1 MAFDKDLLIRVL
13 GDSTSLNNS
22 LTDSEK
28 RVKAFADKVGS
39 IGQVMTVVGGAIT
52 AVSIGLIKMA
62 SDAEETSSK
71 FATVF
76 QDVSDEAAKTAKNLA
91 VNFGLST
98 KAAKQLLSDTGDLLT
113 GFGFTGEAA
122 LDLSTKVNELAVDL
136 ASFTNYSGGAE
147 GASAALTKALLGE
160 RESVKSLGISIMETD
175 VQAKVLELTQ
185 KGMTFET
192 DRQAKAYATL
202 FIAQEQSKNAIGD
215 FSRTSEGFANQ
226 MRILKARLNDVAV
239 ALGEKLL
246 PIATR
251 MVGKVTE
258 VVNHVNEW
266 IEAHSK
272 LVEWIVKTGAA
283 VGAIA
288 LVSGPILMAVSAF
301 MKMKGAIDLIIG
313 SMNLL
318 KIATTGAAG
327 PFLLLAA
334 NVYLWL
340 EVAKELDKVLHSTHT
355 SAQDVTDAE
364 NRLSEAQ
371 QKLADKIG
379 ITVDELKEYQEQGF
393 AVHEMVNGLKD
404 ATTEATGSFLGIADA
419 LALVNEKAGVNEW
432 GQVIET
438 YEEWAARLET
448 IKEATKGV
456 TDKILEMNDP
466 LKYQIQLLEEEA
478 EALRGVGVEESL
490 VIDWLEKA
498 KNKLIEDSEATKT
511 AIALK
516 EKLADMTKSLTDK
529 IFEFTHT
536 DEEIKLRDINREYNE
551 LVENAKEVFTN
562 YNDLRSAIEAINEA
576 RQKEIDNISGIID
589 KNEELVEVN
598 KEVAASS
605 KEAGVA
611 ADTAAK
617 TGIESWEGFTIQI
630 KHATNALSN
639 FTAEG
644 IASAIANIKMK
655 FYPALTSLKEDL
667 STTGFYLK
675 DLVRGQIANVEEMMN
690 EQINTVLYGLKVYN
704 EAMSQMGNSG
714 GTTSSFT
721 VPSYSVGTPS
731 VPRTQLAV
739 VHQGEEI
746 NPPGQ
751 RSYDQRK
758 NNYTTSIN
766 IEPGAIVIQTPK
778 FNEQDGEKFFD
789 MIEKKAKQ
797 RGLVFARG

>member
-1 MAFDKDLLIRVL
+1 MATDKDLKIRIL

-28 RVKAFADKVGS
+28 RVKAFADKIGS
-39 IGQVMTVVGGAIT
+39 IGKTMTVVGGAIT
-52 AVSIGLIKMA
+52 AVSVGLVKMA

-113 GFGFTGEAA
+113 GFGFTGQAA

-185 KGMTFET
+185 QGMTFET

-226 MRILKARLNDVAV
+226 MRILKARVNDVVV

-258 VVNHVNEW
+258 VINKVNEW
-266 IEAHSK
+266 IEAHPK
-272 LVEWIVKTGAA
+272 LVEWIIKTGA
-283 VGAIA
+283 VLGGLA
-288 LVSGPILMAVSAF
+288 LVGGPILMAVSAF
-301 MKMKGAIDLIIG
+301 IKLKGTMAIVQGAITPFNASILLVAGNIIIWKQV
-313 SMNLL
+313 LD
-318 KIATTGAAG
+318 
-327 PFLLLAA
+327 
-334 NVYLWL
+334 
-340 EVAKELDKVLHSTHT
+340 ELDIVLHSHHT
-355 SAQDVTDAE
+355 TLKDVTDAE

-379 ITVDELKEYQEQGF
+379 ITVDELKKYQEQGF

-404 ATTEATGSFLGIADA
+404 ATTEATGSFLGISDA
-419 LALVNEKAGVNEW
+419 LALVNEKAGVNEF

-438 YEEWAARLET
+438 YDEWVARLET

-466 LKYQIQLLEEEA
+466 LKYQIKLLEEEA
-478 EALRGVGVEESL
+478 EALREVGVEESL

-536 DEEIKLRDINREYNE
+536 DEEIKLRDINREYD
-551 LVENAKEVFTN
+551 LLIENAKEVFTG
-562 YNDLRSAIEAINEA
+562 YNEQRLAIEAINKK
-576 RQKEIDNISGIID
+576 RQEEIDA
-589 KNEELVEVN
+589 L
-598 KEVAASS
+598 
-605 KEAGVA
+605 KEASGLKEKDKDLNKDLGKSYDDLGNKIEGTTKKYKA
-611 ADTAAK
+611 FADKIEDRRPSGTGWEYLTEEFYTPGIYKDMPGYQTGISYVPK
-617 TGIESWEGFTIQI
+617 TG
-630 KHATNALSN
+630 
-639 FTAEG
+639 
-644 IASAIANIKMK
+644 
-655 FYPALTSLKEDL
+655 
-667 STTGFYLK
+667 
-675 DLVRGQIANVEEMMN
+675 
-690 EQINTVLYGLKVYN
+690 
-704 EAMSQMGNSG
+704 
-714 GTTSSFT
+714 
-721 VPSYSVGTPS
+721 
-731 VPRTQLAV
+731 LAV
-739 VHQGEEI
+739 IHEGEGVLTKAE
-746 NPPGQ
+746 NKAYQSGAGGFSP
-751 RSYDQRK
+751 
-758 NNYTTSIN
+758 TIN
-766 IEPGAIVIQTPK
+766 INNPVVRNDNDII
-778 FNEQDGEKFFD
+778 NIRD
-789 MIEKKAKQ
+789 MIENVLNNYSKQ
-797 RGLVFARG
+797 QFDRQGKEILLGV